1 MKKIMYVC
9 LLCALLL
16 IGCSEEAKTDISNAI
31 AAPSA
36 AGVSQNNEQDL
47 IDMDTDEN
55 LSLSEKDA
63 SKEINTK
70 PVDVRKQKYKH
81 AKALIENGKYKEAYE
96 ILVSLNAYKAEFPKL
111 LTLIKKVKI
120 LELGRIKKWKEY
132 NSKNQITVMGRK
144 VKVRIR
150 YFSKE
155 RKDKV
160 ANYTGEINYKQS
172 TAYKIAI
179 VHGDKL
185 DYIRVDDSLH
195 NIFDGCIEYEVC
207 NARPQDYIQLY
218 SHEGEITRKESE
230 KEYQKYLEKNRAN
243 DNEQEEDEENDN
255 EQEKIAGHNE
265 TLPDPSIGMT
275 ASEVESSSWGK
286 PEKKNITE
294 YAWGTK
300 EQWVYSNYR
309 YVYLENGIVTS
320 IQRSE

>member
-1 MKKIMYVC
+1 MYTC

-16 IGCSEEAKTDISNAI
+16 IGCSEEAKTDISNAT
-31 AAPSA
+31 ATPSA
-36 AGVSQNNEQDL
+36 VSVSQNNEQDL
-47 IDMDTDEN
+47 IGIDADEN

-63 SKEINTK
+63 SKEINTNL
-70 PVDVRKQKYKH
+70 VDVRKQKYKH
-81 AKALIENGKYKEAYE
+81 AKELIGKRKYKEAYD
-96 ILVSLNAYKAEFPKL
+96 ILVSLNAHRAEFPKL

-120 LELGRIKKWKEY
+120 LELGRIKKWKEN
-132 NSKNQITVMGRK
+132 NSKNQIIVMGRK

-150 YFSKE
+150 YTSKDW
-155 RKDKV
+155 KDKV

-207 NARPQDYIQLY
+207 NARSHDYIQLY
-218 SHEGEITRKESE
+218 SQEGEVKRKESE

-243 DNEQEEDEENDN
+243 DNKQEENVENDN
-255 EQEKIAGHNE
+255 EQEKIAEHNE
-265 TLPDPSIGMT
+265 VLPDPSIGMT

-294 YAWGTK
+294 YAWGTE

-309 YVYLENGIVTS
+309 YVYLKNGIVTS